1 MSRRPSFC
9 VLAAFVALL
18 SGPLPAFAAS
28 SPVLAKSIAADGGVH
43 PAAGLELNDTD
54 ASIIYSS
61 PNATVGSAWV
71 YGTGGGVDFDNDEH
85 NNNFCAVNPPQ
96 ATPVLGPMAV
106 INFTGTSVTWVGKK
120 GPNFGIAAVAIDGG
134 ATTNVDN
141 YNATTLAQQQ
151 LFTFSGLSN
160 SSHTMSIQVTCTK
173 NSSSTDFYQVVD
185 AFIIGGS
192 GAAGL
197 AFSSG
202 SQGRWNNST
211 FNTPLTSCGNSLD
224 ADIRSYFDT
233 VNQTVNQVWLIRFL
247 KHWINDSRMIHLIK
261 KWLRAGI
268 PEDGIVTQCS
278 GNPDWALLASGSNT
292 NLNSTGQHV
301 WSGAANNTMTW
312 TFTGS
317 LIEIFTRP
325 DTGGGFFN
333 VTIDGTPV
341 ATNILDY
348 YNTVD
353 NDAMTGYMSYAAKLG
368 SGGSHTIVLTTTGVN
383 NPFGGHESGGQT
395 ALVQVDMF
403 LAFP

>member
-211 FNTPLTSCGNSLD
+211 FNTPLTSCG
-224 ADIRSYFDT
+224 
-233 VNQTVNQVWLIRFL
+233 
-247 KHWINDSRMIHLIK
+247 
-261 KWLRAGI
+261 
-268 PEDGIVTQCS
+268 TQCS

-341 ATNILDY
+341 ATIILDY